1 MPKFRLNGDTTL
13 FNAATETLDLG
24 NEVSPTNVYAR
35 AATLGFVA
43 GLRSMTPLA
52 WLSRTSKLNPEPAN
66 AAEEAL
72 DSPTARIVTS
82 MLASG
87 ELIGDKLPIIPSR
100 LKPGPLTGRLLI
112 GGLVGMRICRRYHQS
127 LVVGAILGAAS
138 AGAGSYAGN
147 YVRTKL
153 AENTKIPKFAL
164 GLAEDGLAMGLAWLA
179 VRDNVDQS

>member
-1 MPKFRLNGDTTL
+1 MPKFRLNGHNPLFTTS
-13 FNAATETLDLG
+13 TEPLDLG
-24 NEVSPTNVYAR
+24 DADSAANVYAR

-52 WLSRTSKLNPEPAN
+52 WLSRTSQLDPEPAN
-66 AAEEAL
+66 AAEEML

-87 ELIGDKLPIIPSR
+87 ELIGDKLPMIPSR

-112 GGLVGMRICRRYHQS
+112 GGLAGMRICRRYHQS

-138 AGAGSYAGN
+138 AGAGSFAGN
-147 YVRTKL
+147 YMRTSL
-153 AENTKIPKFAL
+153 AENTKIPKFVL
-164 GLAEDGLAMGLAWLA
+164 GLAEDGLAVGLAWLA
-179 VRDNVDQS
+179 VRDSANNE

>member
-1 MPKFRLNGDTTL
+1 MPELRLNRLTTL
-13 FNAATETLDLG
+13 FTASTEPLDISDEG
-24 NEVSPTNVYAR
+24 SPANVYAR

-52 WLSRTSKLNPEPAN
+52 WLSRTSKLDPEPAN

-87 ELIGDKLPIIPSR
+87 ELIGDKLPIIPNR
-100 LKPGPLTGRLLI
+100 LKPGPLTGRLII

-127 LVVGAILGAAS
+127 LVVGALLGAAS

-147 YVRTKL
+147 YARTKL
-153 AENTKIPKFAL
+153 AENTKIPSFVP
-164 GLAEDGLAMGLAWLA
+164 GLAEDGLAMGLAWMA
-179 VRDNVDQS
+179 VRDK

>member
-1 MPKFRLNGDTTL
+1 MPRLRLNGNSPIFTASTDS
-13 FNAATETLDLG
+13 LDLG
-24 NEVSPTNVYAR
+24 DEGSPTNIYAR

-52 WLSRTSKLNPEPAN
+52 WLSRTSKLDPEPAN
-66 AAEEAL
+66 AAEEML

-87 ELIGDKLPIIPSR
+87 ELVGDKLPMIPSR
-100 LKPGPLTGRLLI
+100 LKPGPLIGRLII

-127 LVVGAILGAAS
+127 LVVGAIVGAAS
-138 AGAGSYAGN
+138 AGVGSFAGN
-147 YVRTKL
+147 YARTKL
-153 AENTKIPKFAL
+153 AENTRIPKFML

-179 VRDNVDQS
+179 VRDHSDEE

>member
-1 MPKFRLNGDTTL
+1 MSELHLNRLTTL
-13 FNAATETLDLG
+13 FSTSTEPLDLSDEG
-24 NEVSPTNVYAR
+24 SPANVYAR

-52 WLSRTSKLNPEPAN
+52 WLSRTSQRDPEPAN
-66 AAEEAL
+66 AVEEML
-72 DSPTARIVTS
+72 DSPAARIVTS

-87 ELIGDKLPIIPSR
+87 ELIGDKLPVIPSR

-138 AGAGSYAGN
+138 AAAGSYAGN
-147 YVRTKL
+147 FARTRL
-153 AENTKIPKFAL
+153 AENTKIPKFVP

-179 VRDNVDQS
+179 VRDK

>member
-1 MPKFRLNGDTTL
+1 MPALPLNRLTSIFTTS
-13 FNAATETLDLG
+13 TETLDLSDEG
-24 NEVSPTNVYAR
+24 SPTNIYAR

-52 WLSRTSKLNPEPAN
+52 LLSRTSQRDPEPAN
-66 AAEEAL
+66 AAEEML

-112 GGLVGMRICRRYHQS
+112 GGLAGMRICRRYHQS

-138 AGAGSYAGN
+138 AGAGSYIGN
-147 YVRTKL
+147 YARTKL
-153 AENTKIPKFAL
+153 AENTKIPKFML
-164 GLAEDGLAMGLAWLA
+164 GLAEDGLAMGLAWMA
-179 VRDNVDQS
+179 VRDK